1 MSGYDRQGR
10 AERKRPSGNSLVTV
24 GDIEA
29 MLKGKV
35 DSLVHHLLPNAKL
48 DGREMCVGSLG
59 GEPGQSLR
67 IHVGNGPRRGWWKDF
82 SSGEG
87 GDCLK
92 LVAAVQFGGDI
103 KRAVPWAKSWL
114 GLDDSDPARIEQQRA
129 EIRAGSEERARQ
141 AEREREQIRA
151 SARARWMQGV
161 PIAGT
166 PVEVYLQ
173 HRGIDLARLG
183 KVPGVLRYHPALQA
197 GGGADAPKLPAMVA
211 QVIGLD
217 GKQRAIHRTY
227 LKPDGRGKADAADG
241 LVPDAKG
248 RVDAKRAL
256 GNYWGGHIPVW
267 KGTHQCTLR
276 DIPEGTDVYV
286 SEGIEDG
293 LTAACADPSLRVIAM
308 LSLGNLMAIELPPQ
322 MGRLIILKQNDP
334 PGSKAA
340 QLLQRCV
347 THHRAAGRRVCFVEP
362 PRGAKDLNEVAQMGV
377 NNKNMGEVA

>member
-1 MSGYDRQGR
+1 MSGYDKQGR
-10 AERKRPSGNSLVTV
+10 AERSRPKGSSLISV

-29 MLKGKV
+29 MLKDKV
-35 DSLVHHLLPNAKL
+35 DSLVHALLPNARV

-67 IHVGNGPRRGWWKDF
+67 IHVGNTSRRGWWKDF

-87 GDCLK
+87 GDCLG
-92 LVAAVQFGGDI
+92 LIAAVQFGGDI

-114 GLDDSDPARIEQQRA
+114 GLDDQDPARIEQQRA
-129 EIRAGSEERARQ
+129 EIRAGAEDRARRAEQ
-141 AEREREQIRA
+141 EREAIRA
-151 SARARWMQGV
+151 SARARWMQGQ
-161 PIAGT
+161 PIMGT
-166 PVEVYLQ
+166 PVETYLR

-197 GGGADAPKLPAMVA
+197 GAGPDAVKLPAMVA

-217 GKQRAIHRTY
+217 GGQRAIHRTY

-267 KGTHQCTLR
+267 KGVHQCTLR

-293 LTAACADPSLRVIAM
+293 LTAACADPRLRVIAM

-322 MGRLIILKQNDP
+322 MGRLIILKQNDA

-347 THHRAAGRRVCFVEP
+347 THHRAAGRRVLFVEP
-362 PRGAKDLNEVAQMGV
+362 PSGAKDLNEVAQSALDMGR
-377 NNKNMGEVA
+377 VA

>member
-10 AERKRPSGNSLVTV
+10 AERRRPSGNSLVTV
-24 GDIEA
+24 ADIEA
-29 MLKGKV
+29 MLKERV
-35 DSLVHHLLPNAKL
+35 DALVHYLLPNARA

-67 IHVGNGPRRGWWKDF
+67 IHVGNTSRRGWWKDF

-114 GLDDSDPARIEQQRA
+114 GLDDKDPERIEQQRA
-129 EIRAGSEERARQ
+129 EIRAASEDRARRAEQ
-141 AEREREQIRA
+141 EREAIRA
-151 SARARWMQGV
+151 SARARWMQAQ
-161 PIAGT
+161 PIMGT
-166 PVEVYLQ
+166 PAEIYLR
-173 HRGIDLARLG
+173 HRGIDLERLG
-183 KVPGVLRYHPALQA
+183 RVPGVLRYHPALQA
-197 GGGADAPKLPAMVA
+197 GAGPDAVKLPAMVA

-227 LKPDGRGKADAADG
+227 LKPDGRGKADASDG

-256 GNYWGGHIPVW
+256 GHYWGGHIPVW
-267 KGTHQCTLR
+267 KGAHQCTLR

-322 MGRLIILKQNDP
+322 LGRLIILKQNDP
-334 PGSKAA
+334 SGSKAA
-340 QLLQRCV
+340 QLLSRCV
-347 THHRAAGRRVCFVEP
+347 THHRAQGRRVCFVEP
-362 PRGAKDLNEVAQMGV
+362 PQGAKDLNELAQAAR
-377 NNKNMGEVA
+377 NNDNMGKVA